1 MIEKIL
7 HKALENRLL
16 VLILVAALVG
26 GGIFSWKGLA
36 TDAFPDASPVLVPI
50 FAEVEGMAPQEVE
63 RLVTFPIE
71 QAMNGLPD
79 VQLVKSTSAFGMAVI
94 YVYFEDN
101 VDIYFARQLVSQ
113 RLGSVRS
120 SLPELEQEPELGPI
134 ATGLGEVFM
143 YYLDLD
149 STADTEGKPDLA
161 YLREVN
167 DWIVKPQLRSVTGVT
182 DVLSMG
188 GNILQYQVNIN
199 PFALRQHGLTFEDV
213 EDAVLRNN
221 RNVGGQYLEIGGEE
235 HLIRG
240 VGLLE
245 SLEDLQNI
253 PVKVVDGVPVPLSE
267 VGRVEYGP
275 ALRRGVVTLN
285 GEREIV
291 AGMVMKLFGENTS
304 EVISRLN
311 KKFETLEKALPQGVT
326 IVPYYN
332 QQALVDRATG
342 TMGSALLQGAILI
355 LMVLLLFLGDVRSA
369 LIVAVS
375 VPICALTAILIMGI
389 QGLSANLMSLGGIA
403 IAIGLLAD
411 GAIVMVENIHRHL
424 TSGDMADLSKK
435 EIILRA
441 SKEVAR
447 PILFSLIIVM
457 IVFIPIFSLEGVEG
471 KMFKPMALTM
481 LFAIFGSIIVSLFV
495 APVLAY
501 FGLTTHETKGT
512 HFLMALLE
520 KLYRPILKLCVRF
533 KKSVALL
540 ALGLFVATLYLVPKL
555 GTEFIPVLDEG
566 NIAFTVAMAPSISLK
581 EAEKAVTDL
590 EKMVLAFPE
599 VIGTVA
605 KIGRPEAGGHPHPI
619 NSGLVQ
625 LDLAPQNSWRF
636 ETKEELIAAIDTVL
650 SAYPGVQLSYTQPI
664 QHLFDDLITGSKSQL
679 VIKLYGENIDTL
691 RASAENIKKAV
702 SGVEGLVDLST
713 EQSYGQP
720 QKVITVK
727 EEVAARY
734 NISTEDIM
742 AYIEE
747 AIGGTIVDKVSLGTR
762 SFPIQ
767 LRLDDPFRRRVK
779 DIEAL
784 PIPTPDGGWVE
795 LGRIAQITP
804 VDGPLQ
810 INREKGQ
817 RRWTIE
823 ANIRG
828 RDLGSVVSDVQAI
841 LDTIDLPDGVFPDI
855 GGQFENQQRA
865 MTRLGYIV
873 PIALLAI
880 VLLLY
885 LAFRSFKT
893 AFLIGLSIPLSLIGG
908 VLGLWLTGE
917 YLSVPAS
924 IGFIALFGIAVQD
937 AMVLVSSIHHLHS
950 SGMESEKAIIEGA
963 VLRLRPVLLTTLTT
977 FLGLLP
983 LLLSKGAGAEVQRP
997 LAVVVLFG
1005 LLTSTTLTLLVKPA
1019 LYSWFEKEDVEQ
1031 PIQDM

>member
-1 MIEKIL
+1 MIEKL
-7 HKALENRLL
+7 LAKAVENRLL
-16 VLILVAALVG
+16 VLILMVLVVG
-26 GGIFSWKGLA
+26 GGIYSWKGLA
-36 TDAFPDASPVLVPI
+36 TDAFPDASPVLVPV
-50 FAEVEGMAPQEVE
+50 FAEVPGMAPQEVE
-63 RLVTFPIE
+63 RLVTYPIE

-79 VQLVKSTSAFGMAVI
+79 VRLVKSTSAFGMAVI
-94 YVYFEDN
+94 YVYFEDD
-101 VDIYFARQLVSQ
+101 VDIYFARQLVGQ
-113 RLGSVRS
+113 RLGTVRS
-120 SLPELEQEPELGPI
+120 QLPELEEEPELGPI

-143 YYLDLD
+143 YYLDMD
-149 STADTEGKPDLA
+149 STADTEGKPALSF
-161 YLREVN
+161 LREVN
-167 DWIVKPQLRSVTGVT
+167 DWVVKPQLRSVTGVT

-188 GNILQYQVNIN
+188 GNILQYQINVN
-199 PFALRQHGLTFEDV
+199 PWALNQHGLTFEDI
-213 EDAVLRNN
+213 EETILRNN
-221 RNVGGQYLEIGGEE
+221 RNVGGQYIEIGGEE

-240 VGLLE
+240 VGLLD
-245 SLEDLQNI
+245 SLSQIANL
-253 PVKVVDGVPVPLSE
+253 PVKVVEGIPIPLSE
-267 VGRVEYGP
+267 VATVEYGP

-285 GEREIV
+285 GDREIV
-291 AGMVMKLFGENTS
+291 AGMVMKLYGENTS
-304 EVISRLN
+304 EVISRL
-311 KKFETLEKALPQGVT
+311 KEKFTSIGKSLPQGVT
-326 IVPYYN
+326 VVPYYN

-342 TMGSALLQGAILI
+342 TMRTALFQGAVLILI
-355 LMVLLLFLGDVRSA
+355 VLLLFLGDVRSA
-369 LIVAVS
+369 LIVALA
-375 VPICALTAILIMGI
+375 VPVCALTAILIMGV

-424 TSGDMADLSKK
+424 TSGDMKGLTKK
-435 EIILRA
+435 EVIIKA
-441 SKEVAR
+441 SREVAR
-447 PILFSLIIVM
+447 PILFSLLIVM
-457 IVFIPIFSLEGVEG
+457 IVFLPIFSLEGVEG

-495 APVLAY
+495 APVLSY
-501 FGLTTHETKGT
+501 FGLTAHETKTT
-512 HFLMALLE
+512 HFLMDLLE
-520 KLYRPILKLCVRF
+520 KIYRPILTLCVKF

-540 ALGLFVATLYLVPKL
+540 AIVLFGAALTLVPKL

-566 NIAFTVAMAPSISLK
+566 NIVFTVAMAPSISLK

-590 EKMVLAFPE
+590 EKMVLEFPE
-599 VIGTVA
+599 VTGTVA

-625 LDLAPQNSWRF
+625 LELAPQSEWRF
-636 ETKEELIAAIDTVL
+636 ETKEELIAAIDKEL
-650 SAYPGVQLSYTQPI
+650 SPYPGVQLSYTQPI

-679 VIKLYGENIDTL
+679 VIKLYGEDLDTL
-691 RASAENIKKAV
+691 RATAEVIKSAIKDV
-702 SGVEGLVDLST
+702 DGLVDLST

-720 QKVITVK
+720 QKVI
-727 EEVAARY
+727 ELRRAEAARY
-734 NISTEDIM
+734 NISAEDIM
-742 AYIEE
+742 TYVEE
-747 AIGGTIVDKVSLGTR
+747 AIGGTVVDKLSKGTR

-767 LRLDDPFRRRVK
+767 IRLGEEYRKSVADLK
-779 DIEAL
+779 AL

-795 LGRIAQITP
+795 LDRVAKITP
-804 VDGPLQ
+804 LEGPLQ

-817 RRWTIE
+817 RRWTVE

-828 RDLGSVVSDVQAI
+828 RDLGSVVADVQQI
-841 LDTIDLPDGVFPDI
+841 IDSKVDRPDGVFVEI

-865 MTRLGYIV
+865 MKRLGFIV

-880 VLLLY
+880 IMLLY

-908 VLGLWLTGE
+908 VLGLWITGE

-937 AMVLVSSIHHLHS
+937 AMVMVSSIHHLHS

-983 LLLSKGAGAEVQRP
+983 LLISKGAGAEVQRP
-997 LAVVVLFG
+997 LAVVVIFG

-1019 LYSWFEKEDVEQ
+1019 LYRWFESNDEEL
-1031 PIQDM
+1031 PIEG

>member
-1 MIEKIL
+1 MIEKLIA
-7 HKALENRLL
+7 KAVENRLL
-16 VLILVAALVG
+16 VLILVLALIG
-26 GGIFSWKGLA
+26 GGIFSWNNLA

-63 RLVTFPIE
+63 RQVTFPIE

-79 VQLVKSTSAFGMAVI
+79 VELVKSTSAFGMAVI
-94 YVYFEDN
+94 YVYFEDD
-101 VDIYFARQLVSQ
+101 VDIYFARQLVAQ
-113 RLGSVRS
+113 RLATVRS
-120 SLPELEQEPELGPI
+120 SLKALEQEPALGPI

-167 DWIVKPQLRSVTGVT
+167 DWVVKPQIGSVKGVT

-188 GNILQYQVNIN
+188 GNILQYQINVN
-199 PFALRQHGLTFEDV
+199 PLALRQHELTFEDV
-213 EDAVLRNN
+213 KSAVLRNN

-240 VGLLE
+240 IGLIE
-245 SLEDLQNI
+245 SLDDLKNI
-253 PVKVVDGVPVPLSE
+253 AVKVVDGVPIPLSE
-267 VGRVEYGP
+267 VGQVEYGP
-275 ALRRGVVTLN
+275 AMRRGVVTLN

-291 AGMVMKLFGENTS
+291 AGMVMKLYGENTS

-311 KKFETLEKALPQGVT
+311 KKFKTIGKALPQGVK

-332 QQALVDRATG
+332 QQALVNRATG
-342 TMGSALLQGAILI
+342 TMGAALLQGALLI
-355 LMVLLLFLGDVRSA
+355 LVVLLLFLGDIRSA

-375 VPICALTAILIMGI
+375 VPICALTAVLLMGW

-424 TSGDMADLSKK
+424 TSGDMEGLSKK
-435 EIILRA
+435 QMIIRA
-441 SKEVAR
+441 AREVAR
-447 PILFSLIIVM
+447 PVLFSLMIVM
-457 IVFIPIFSLEGVEG
+457 IVFVPVFSLEGVEG
-471 KMFKPMALTM
+471 KMFKPMAMTM
-481 LFAIFGSIIVSLFV
+481 IFAIFGSIIVSLFV
-495 APVLAY
+495 APVLSY
-501 FGLTTHETKGT
+501 FGLVAHESKGT
-512 HFLMALLE
+512 HFLMVLLE
-520 KLYRPILKLCVRF
+520 KLYRPLLKVCVRF

-540 ALGLFVATLYLVPKL
+540 AVALFVLALTLVPKL

-566 NIAFTVAMAPSISLK
+566 NITFTVAMAPSISLK
-581 EAEKAVTDL
+581 EAEKAVRDL
-590 EKMVLAFPE
+590 EKMVLKFPE
-599 VIGTVA
+599 VTGTVA

-625 LDLAPQNSWRF
+625 LDLAPQKEWRY
-636 ETKEELIAAIDTVL
+636 ETKEELIAAIDSQL
-650 SAYPGVQLSYTQPI
+650 STYPGVQLSYTQPI

-691 RASAENIKKAV
+691 RATAERIKTAI
-702 SGVEGLVDLST
+702 SGVKGLVDLST

-720 QKVITVK
+720 QKVITVND
-727 EEVAARY
+727 EVADRY
-734 NISTEDIM
+734 GISTEDIM
-742 AYIEE
+742 AYVEE
-747 AIGGTIVDKVSLGTR
+747 AIGGTVVDNVSLGTR
-762 SFPIQ
+762 SFPIRV
-767 LRLDDPFRRRVK
+767 RLDEPFRGRVK
-779 DIEAL
+779 DLEAL
-784 PIPTPDGGWVE
+784 PIPTEDGGWVE
-795 LGRIAQITP
+795 LGRVATISP
-804 VDGPLQ
+804 VHGPLQ

-817 RRWTIE
+817 RRWSVE

-828 RDLGSVVSDVQAI
+828 RDLGSVVADVQTI
-841 LDTIDLPDGVFPDI
+841 LDNMTLPDGVFPDI

-865 MTRLGYIV
+865 MKRLSYIV
-873 PIALLAI
+873 PIALFAI
-880 VLLLY
+880 LILLY
-885 LAFRSFKT
+885 LAFRSVKT
-893 AFLIGLSIPLSLIGG
+893 AMLIGLSIPLSLIGG
-908 VLGLWLTGE
+908 VLGLWITGE

-937 AMVLVSSIHHLHS
+937 AMVMVSSIHHLRS
-950 SGMESEKAIIEGA
+950 SGIESEKAIIEGA

-983 LLLSKGAGAEVQRP
+983 LMLSKGAGAEVQRP

-1019 LYSWFEKEDVEQ
+1019 LYSWFEKNDEEI
-1031 PIQDM
+1031 PIDGE